1 MALFTDLAG
10 TSSFPQENS
19 LDDQLMNLALLS
31 SPEDMIE
38 AARYYEEKGE
48 QMDRAVML
56 YHKVRVWSCPGPEG
70 AQHKGHLP
78 VCKGTTQAVL
88 GPEAW
93 VAAQSSPAV
102 HRPATS
108 PRPWS
113 WPLPPSS
120 LWPCS
125 SSQKTWTR
133 SQTLPSWPAAPTSS
147 SSTVSMRRRWSC
159 YWPPRRYWVGGVTF
173 HKHSERSFTVSP
185 DYNFMRKA
193 VALTCLG

>member
-1 MALFTDLAG
+1 MALVTDPAG
-10 TSSFPQENS
+10 TPSSPQENS

-56 YHKVRVWSCPGPEG
+56 YHKVRGWPCPGPEG
-70 AQHKGHLP
+70 AQHKGDLP
-78 VCKGTTQAVL
+78 VCKGTAQAVL
-88 GPEAW
+88 EPGTR
-93 VAAQSSPAV
+93 VAAQSSHAV

-125 SSQKTWTR
+125 SSQKTWMK
-133 SQTLPSWPAAPTSS
+133 SLTLPSWPAARTSS
-147 SSTVSMRRRWSC
+147 LSTVSMRRRWSC
-159 YWPPRRYWVGGVTF
+159 YWLPRRYWVQGHYF
-173 HKHSERSFTVSP
+173 HKLSECSFYVST

-193 VALTCLG
+193 VALACLG